1 MLNNPGSTEMFKIAL
16 YELTFALI
24 SIPRRG
30 STSLFPRPL
39 KLPPPNN
46 MDERI
51 ANFAGIAEM

>member
-1 MLNNPGSTEMFKIAL
+1 MLNNPGSTEILKIASC
-16 YELTFALI
+16 ERTFALI
-24 SIPRRG
+24 SIPRRV

-51 ANFAGIAEM
+51 ANFAGIA